1 MLSVSIH
8 AQCTY
13 IKLKCIIDKLKWTD
27 ILVSQHST
35 HSLKVKAETML
46 LEDLLPCLHYSILY
60 KHGLWVLSPST
71 LTITA
76 ECCWWEGPSADP
88 VPRRGRHSAVTR
100 LRRVSQ
106 AAEHSWQGYGSLAAP
121 RHAAHRA
128 PNYFY
133 VLQIMIIVD
142 RQHGYHHQHGVTAP
156 TVPLCLNRVMQQSL
170 FIIYSPTRLFA
181 CAKEPSV
188 P

>member
-1 MLSVSIH
+1 MTLVSIH

-13 IKLKCIIDKLKWTD
+13 IKWKCIIDKLKWTD

-60 KHGLWVLSPST
+60 EHGLWVLSPST

-88 VPRRGRHSAVTR
+88 VPRRGRHSTLGGNSAPESEPGCRAQLAR
-100 LRRVSQ
+100 LRQLGR
-106 AAEHSWQGYGSLAAP
+106 ATP
-121 RHAAHRA
+121 RSAQSTQLFLCSPDNDNCRQTAWLPPPARRHR
-128 PNYFY
+128 
-133 VLQIMIIVD
+133 
-142 RQHGYHHQHGVTAP
+142 T
-156 TVPLCLNRVMQQSL
+156 NRPSL
-170 FIIYSPTRLFA
+170 FEQSYAAISLYNLLANSLV
-181 CAKEPSV
+181 CLC
-188 P
+188 

>member
-1 MLSVSIH
+1 M
-8 AQCTY
+8 
-13 IKLKCIIDKLKWTD
+13 
-27 ILVSQHST
+27 SQHST